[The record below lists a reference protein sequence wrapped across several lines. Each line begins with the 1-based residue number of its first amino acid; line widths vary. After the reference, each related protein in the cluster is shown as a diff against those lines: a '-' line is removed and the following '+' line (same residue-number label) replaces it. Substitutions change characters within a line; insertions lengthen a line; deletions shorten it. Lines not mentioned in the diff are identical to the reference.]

1 MIIDETYMRQKYQL
15 EIPGSILKE
24 CILNA
29 QAFTISKIAFPQEF
43 TTTTK
48 DSKFI
53 LDLGRK
59 NYFFDKNFDDDYEI
73 TTEDLKIRETDEETY
88 EIFDRTDNVISIKEF
103 YVDSRNR
110 VVIEMDGVYP
120 EGSSVRKLTFSFLTS
135 KVNFRG
141 KMNESRAQLLKK
153 FIGLR
158 TIIEMLTTKKAQLM
172 QAGITNLSINGVA
185 LPIDGPGL
193 KETIEEFERLLKLTY
208 NDLIPIITEEIHQR
222 YDWVNRR
229 FRF

>member
-1 MIIDETYMRQKYQL
+1 MIIDESYMRQKYQL

-29 QAFTISKIAFPQEF
+29 QAFTASKITSPREIV
-43 TTTTK
+43 TTGK
-48 DSKFI
+48 DKRFI

-59 NYFFDKNFDDDYEI
+59 NFFFDRNFDNDDEITGEDITIREIDEPNYEI
-73 TTEDLKIRETDEETY
+73 Y
-88 EIFDRTDNVISIKEF
+88 DRTDNLENIKEF

-110 VVIEMDGVYP
+110 VVIDMDDVYP
-120 EGSSVRKLTFSFLTS
+120 LVGNKLSFSFSITT
-135 KVNFRG
+135 VNFRG
-141 KMNESRAQLLKK
+141 KKNENKLQLLKK
-153 FIGLR
+153 FMGIR

-172 QAGITNLSINGVA
+172 QAGITNFSINGVSI
-185 LPIDGPGL
+185 PIDGPGL

-208 NDLIPIITEEIHQR
+208 NDLIPIISEEIHQR